1 MDNFLNNTKKKNHG
15 LIKLRKGKLKL
26 FVKKPKENNP
36 DISSNLY
43 EEYLLKKRIGLAGG
57 YTKKS
62 MDILSSNQLNIYNEF
77 NNDNNK
83 EIEKKYPIENTKK
96 NEQNKN
102 ISKTGLI
109 SVNSTKLKKEKE
121 DKNENPLFFNNDNY
135 NINKNNDISKNAFEN
150 EDINKNK
157 SNLNIIYNNNKE
169 NNKDKNIK
177 TFKRKKTKYNIIL
190 KEDEYVY
197 EEKNEKEY
205 ENKEYNIKIFYE
217 GKGLSIKISKEENF
231 ATLYSELQKILFPF
245 YKINDYDILYKLKI
259 LDPTTLN
266 DIKLSNIIDDI
277 NDSPTFYLRKKYN
290 NDKNNKDTTVTIE
303 NFPSFTD
310 LATEL
315 NKFFEKEK
323 RESNFTVDYKG
334 SLCKVSFSDSEKAF
348 SLIIYLTKLKKKN
361 PIYKRLKINM
371 NYKLNAVVDVK
382 QLKQKPLKLILPLIN
397 KNSSNTINI
406 TKDDYNKKLVKIN
419 TEKNIYKYR
428 NNDIINTNCNTVKN
442 KNKRRYD
449 SYLNF
454 GEKKVINSES
464 KIIKN
469 KIKNYDS
476 SLENYKQILLDTNS
490 NSNSNNN
497 ILKNRNSAEIY
508 TLESKQNNSNSNDN
522 LNLSQISEKIKRKQS
537 KLKSTNCIIDL
548 SKVKKRN
555 TLKNFVY
562 NNTEDKTLSPQMNPN
577 KRANYY
583 NIFVNDLS
591 KKYKDNEL
599 LKSKK
604 KQRFSFLSKINP
616 I

>member
-1 MDNFLNNTKKKNHG
+1 
-15 LIKLRKGKLKL
+15 
-26 FVKKPKENNP
+26 
-36 DISSNLY
+36 
-43 EEYLLKKRIGLAGG
+43 
-57 YTKKS
+57 
-62 MDILSSNQLNIYNEF
+62 
-77 NNDNNK
+77 
-83 EIEKKYPIENTKK
+83 
-96 NEQNKN
+96 
-102 ISKTGLI
+102 
-109 SVNSTKLKKEKE
+109 
-121 DKNENPLFFNNDNY
+121 
-135 NINKNNDISKNAFEN
+135 
-150 EDINKNK
+150 
-157 SNLNIIYNNNKE
+157 
-169 NNKDKNIK
+169 
-177 TFKRKKTKYNIIL
+177 
-190 KEDEYVY
+190 
-197 EEKNEKEY
+197 
-205 ENKEYNIKIFYE
+205 
-217 GKGLSIKISKEENF
+217 
-231 ATLYSELQKILFPF
+231 
-245 YKINDYDILYKLKI
+245 
-259 LDPTTLN
+259 
-266 DIKLSNIIDDI
+266 
-277 NDSPTFYLRKKYN
+277 
-290 NDKNNKDTTVTIE
+290 
-303 NFPSFTD
+303 
-310 LATEL
+310 
-315 NKFFEKEK
+315 
-323 RESNFTVDYKG
+323 
-334 SLCKVSFSDSEKAF
+334 
-348 SLIIYLTKLKKKN
+348 
-361 PIYKRLKINM
+361 M

-449 SYLNF
+449 SYLSF

-476 SLENYKQILLDTNS
+476 SLENYKQILLDINS
-490 NSNSNNN
+490 NNNSNNN

-562 NNTEDKTLSPQMNPN
+562 NNTEDKTLSPQVNPN